1 MYVQDLIID
10 LTNKNGSTVTPPVT
24 VQVSLSPDDRSIYLL
39 HYRLKQLAEIITE
52 SNSRNLGLNPL
63 VFGRIMDLK
72 LSPLLQSFIPSCAPS
87 LSPTPMSSPSRP
99 PCSQPTTNNHQ
110 GHFLCPDSVRKLNA
124 AFPHRKLMRLSPMA
138 TSPRLPRQSHRG
150 NTSGGKKNSIAVAAA
165 AAPTFTAPASQP

>member
-99 PCSQPTTNNHQ
+99 PCSQPTTNNRQ
-110 GHFLCPDSVRKLNA
+110 KHFSCPDLAKKLNA
-124 AFPHRKLMRLSPMA
+124 AYPNRKLMQLSPMA
-138 TSPRLPRQSHRG
+138 TSPRLPTQSHSWNPPR
-150 NTSGGKKNSIAVAAA
+150 GKKNGIAVT
-165 AAPTFTAPASQP
+165 APTFIAPASQPS